1 MTFEE
6 TLAEWMPTQRWF
18 AGKGARILDL
28 AIVADTELVT
38 GDPALRHL
46 IIDVSQGSSVD
57 SYQVF
62 AGLRKRIPERLD
74 HAVIGPADA
83 GAGTGPLIAYDALHD
98 PDLTRLLLNAIATG
112 AQVGQVRFASEP
124 GATID
129 TDLDSLVLTGE
140 QSNTSLMF
148 AETTLLT
155 SSPHLAPDPTPGREG
170 PRALARLG
178 PPHVAEPL
186 GWIETRMDGAPT
198 VLGILSRYLR
208 AAANGWSLAAASVRD
223 LYAYAEEG
231 IHAADA
237 GGDLAGEA
245 HRLGVATAEVHRD
258 LAEAFGTD
266 ELPPDAATDLARQMF
281 HRLEVALAAV
291 PELVRHADL
300 IGSAFSDLAKLNQPL
315 LVQRVHGDYH
325 LGQVMRT
332 RTGWVVLDF
341 EGEPATPL
349 AQRRARSPAL
359 RDVAGMLRSFDYAAR
374 HQLRSHADQ
383 EWVQAAAREW
393 VRRNQAAFC
402 SGYAEAGGMDP
413 AAHATLLRALVLD
426 KAVYE
431 VMYEARNRPDW
442 LSIPLGSIADC

>member
-1 MTFEE
+1 MRFEE
-6 TLAEWMPTQRWF
+6 SLAEWMPTQRWF

-28 AIVADTELVT
+28 AIVADTELAG
-38 GDPALRHL
+38 GDPGLRHL

-62 AGLRKRIPERLD
+62 AGLRKRIPDRLD
-74 HAVIGPADA
+74 HAVIAAASAA
-83 GAGTGPLIAYDALHD
+83 GGRGRGKGSGGGGLTAYDALHD
-98 PDLTRLLLNAIATG
+98 PDLTRLLLRAIATG
-112 AQVGQVRFASEP
+112 EQVGPVRFAREP

-140 QSNTSLMF
+140 QSNTSLMYG
-148 AETTLLT
+148 ETSILKIFRRL
-155 SSPHLAPDPTPGREG
+155 SPGPNPDLEV

-178 PPHVAEPL
+178 SPHVAEPL

-208 AAANGWSLAAASVRD
+208 AAADGWSLAATSVRD
-223 LYAYAEEG
+223 LYAGEG
-231 IHAADA
+231 THAAEA
-237 GGDLAGEA
+237 GGDFAGEA
-245 HRLGVATAEVHRD
+245 AN
-258 LAEAFGTD
+258 
-266 ELPPDAATDLARQMF
+266 DLARQMF
-281 HRLEVALAAV
+281 HRLDVALAAV
-291 PELVRHADL
+291 PGLARHADL
-300 IGSAFSDLAKLNQPL
+300 IGSAFSDLAKLGQPL

-332 RTGWVVLDF
+332 QTGWVVLDF
-341 EGEPATPL
+341 EGEPAVPL

-383 EWVQAAAREW
+383 ARVHDAAREW

-442 LSIPLGSIADC
+442 LDIPLGSIADS

>member
-62 AGLRKRIPERLD
+62 AGLRRHIPERLD
-74 HAVIGPADA
+74 HAVIGPA
-83 GAGTGPLIAYDALHD
+83 GAGTGPLIA
-98 PDLTRLLLNAIATG
+98 LTARPPG

-148 AETTLLT
+148 AETSILKIFRRL
-155 SSPHLAPDPTPGREG
+155 SPGPNPDLES

-178 PPHVAEPL
+178 SPHVAEPL

-223 LYAYAEEG
+223 LYAG
-231 IHAADA
+231 DGMHAADA
-237 GGDLAGEA
+237 GGDFAGEA
-245 HRLGVATAEVHRD
+245 HRLGVAH
-258 LAEAFGTD
+258 
-266 ELPPDAATDLARQMF
+266 
-281 HRLEVALAAV
+281 
-291 PELVRHADL
+291 
-300 IGSAFSDLAKLNQPL
+300 
-315 LVQRVHGDYH
+315 
-325 LGQVMRT
+325 
-332 RTGWVVLDF
+332 
-341 EGEPATPL
+341 
-349 AQRRARSPAL
+349 
-359 RDVAGMLRSFDYAAR
+359 
-374 HQLRSHADQ
+374 
-383 EWVQAAAREW
+383 
-393 VRRNQAAFC
+393 
-402 SGYAEAGGMDP
+402 
-413 AAHATLLRALVLD
+413 
-426 KAVYE
+426 
-431 VMYEARNRPDW
+431 
-442 LSIPLGSIADC
+442 

>member
-62 AGLRKRIPERLD
+62 AGLRKHIPERLD
-74 HAVIGPADA
+74 HAIIGPADA
-83 GAGTGPLIAYDALHD
+83 EADAETETDADAETDAETGPLIAYDALHD

-112 AQVGQVRFASEP
+112 EQVGQMRFASEP

-148 AETTLLT
+148 AETSILKIFRRL
-155 SSPHLAPDPTPGREG
+155 SPGPNPDLEV

-178 PPHVAEPL
+178 SPHVAEPL

-223 LYAYAEEG
+223 LYAGEG
-231 IHAADA
+231 VHAADA

-266 ELPPDAATDLARQMF
+266 ELPAGAANDLARQMF
-281 HRLEVALAAV
+281 HRLEVVLAAV

-300 IGSAFSDLAKLNQPL
+300 IGSAFSDLAKLSQPL

-332 RTGWVVLDF
+332 QTGWVVLDF
-341 EGEPATPL
+341 
-349 AQRRARSPAL
+349 
-359 RDVAGMLRSFDYAAR
+359 
-374 HQLRSHADQ
+374 
-383 EWVQAAAREW
+383 
-393 VRRNQAAFC
+393 
-402 SGYAEAGGMDP
+402 
-413 AAHATLLRALVLD
+413 
-426 KAVYE
+426 
-431 VMYEARNRPDW
+431 
-442 LSIPLGSIADC
+442 